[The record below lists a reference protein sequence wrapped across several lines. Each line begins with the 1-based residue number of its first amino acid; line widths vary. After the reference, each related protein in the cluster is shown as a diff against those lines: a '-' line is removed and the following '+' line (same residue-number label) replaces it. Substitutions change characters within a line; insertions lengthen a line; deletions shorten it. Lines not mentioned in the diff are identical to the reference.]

1 MICGHLLA
9 QFGSPS
15 QRIDAVQTHF
25 SGRGSAGGLN
35 VILATA
41 IIAVLLCGVL
51 VLLNRIQRNRRRRE
65 EELGAE
71 RRRQLTAHYHQGPQL
86 THSTLLPGNLPGK
99 RR

>member
-9 QFGSPS
+9 QFASPS

-25 SGRGSAGGLN
+25 AGRGSAGGLN
-35 VILATA
+35 VILATT

-51 VLLNRIQRNRRRRE
+51 VLLNRIQRMRLRRE

-71 RRRQLTAHYHQGPQL
+71 RRRQLTARHDQGLQL
-86 THSTLLPGNLPGK
+86 THGTPLHGTLPG
-99 RR
+99 RHR